1 MSILSTRTMYIPATR
16 TMSIPSTRTIYIHKE
31 QSARAT
37 ALKEH
42 IEYFHYPHYII
53 RDDILPNTI
62 KSNTTYGKID
72 SYLFILNE
80 NAIKEYGNEY
90 SYLVKNDKTIYPN
103 KEHIKL
109 EISKSYCREF
119 ITKIGLGYI
128 NPQYYILYNP
138 EKCKSL
144 DYSKQ
149 DYINKVIKADGL
161 AGGKG
166 VFVYGDHF
174 QTNEEAIKIVSDLHF
189 KSEHDKIV
197 IEEKINGEEFSLI
210 TLSWKGH
217 TTHFP
222 LIKDFKRLYNGDKG
236 ANTGGMGTISFAG
249 GLMPFIEPEEYKQCC
264 DINEKVIKEL
274 NYKGFLYGSFMK
286 TYSGELKLI
295 EYNVRLGD
303 SEAVNILGLLDS
315 SLIDYLDDPIKN
327 PLIINRA
334 KYTYF
339 RYLVPSGY
347 PNIRSGS
354 NDNISDSPVDSYFV
368 VNPELLLSNRFYRA
382 NCSDTKLDNVY
393 KMGKSRTCG
402 IFTMDNNIN
411 KVIEENDSYIKMIYG
426 DFHYRTDLGDYF
438 MKDYM
443 KDYMKNYI
451 TKFHTQ
457 NITEIDAS
465 ASTGNANYLNH
476 LNNYNHIITNTKE
489 IIDVINENIETQRP
503 EIKVIGKI
511 GDFANSI
518 QYNGHN
524 GNNENNAI
532 KLICSVDGAG
542 TKTKF
547 LEGHPERFHIL
558 GSDIVVH
565 NINDMYCN
573 NGIPI
578 ALLDYY
584 GCDKLD
590 KKQFNQFIEGA
601 LTVCSEY
608 GIPLIGGETAEMRGI
623 FASGEIEVL
632 GILLGVVPD
641 SPINGNNIASGN
653 YIYGISSNGA
663 HTNGFTKL
671 REIDTLSVMPGYVK
685 EFFSQPHK
693 CYVGIMDKIINI
705 LGGNAIGGNAISVL
719 GKAHITGGGFV
730 DNIERI
736 LPLDRQLH
744 IQLDRWELLEEWQW
758 VFDNSGMDWNEFIRV
773 FNAGWGFCFITDREI
788 DNLLLENI
796 CNLENGTVI
805 GTDKKNIEQK
815 LKLLGRII

>member
-1 MSILSTRTMYIPATR
+1 
-16 TMSIPSTRTIYIHKE
+16 MSIPATRTIYIHKE

-42 IEYFHYPHYII
+42 IESFHYPHYII
-53 RDDILPNTI
+53 KDDILPNTI
-62 KSNTTYGKID
+62 KSNATYDKID

-80 NAIKEYGNEY
+80 NAIKEYSNEY
-90 SYLVKNDKTIYPN
+90 SYLVKNDKRMYPN
-103 KEHIKL
+103 REHSKL

-119 ITKIGLGYI
+119 INKIGLGYI

-144 DYSKQ
+144 DYSKK

-197 IEEKINGEEFSLI
+197 IEEKLNGEEFSLI

-217 TTHFP
+217 VTHFP
-222 LIKDFKRLYNGDKG
+222 LIKDFKRLYNDDKG

-249 GLMPFIEPEEYKQCC
+249 GLMPFISSEEYKQCC

-274 NYKGFLYGSFMK
+274 NYKGFLYGSFIK
-286 TYSGELKLI
+286 TYSGEIKLI

-347 PNIRSGS
+347 PNIRCCS
-354 NDNISDSPVDSYFV
+354 NDNISNSPADSYFV

-411 KVIEENDSYIKMIYG
+411 KVIEENDHYIKMVYG

-438 MKDYM
+438 
-443 KDYMKNYI
+443 MKNYI

-465 ASTGNANYLNH
+465 ASASTNTGINAGINAGNANYLNH

-524 GNNENNAI
+524 GNNGNNGSNGNNAI

-590 KKQFNQFIEGA
+590 KQQFNQFIEGA

-641 SPINGNNIASGN
+641 SPINGNNITSGN

-671 REIDTLSVMPGYVK
+671 REIDTLSMMPGYVK

-705 LGGNAIGGNAISVL
+705 LGSDAVSVM
-719 GKAHITGGGFV
+719 GKVHITGGGFM

-736 LPLDRQLH
+736 LPVDKKKMH
-744 IQLDRWELLEEWQW
+744 IQLDKWELVEEWQW

-788 DNLLLENI
+788 ANSLLENI
-796 CNLENGTVI
+796 CNLENGTEP
-805 GTDKKNIEQK
+805 GTGPGTGLETNKKSKEQK
-815 LKLLGRII
+815 IKLLGRII